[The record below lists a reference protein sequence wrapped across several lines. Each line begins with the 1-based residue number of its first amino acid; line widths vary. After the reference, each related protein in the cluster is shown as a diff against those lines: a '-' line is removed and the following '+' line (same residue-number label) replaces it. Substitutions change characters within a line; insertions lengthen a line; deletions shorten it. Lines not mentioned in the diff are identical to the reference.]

1 MTKHTMTK
9 EEHANL
15 CSYEAI
21 VGDLLDIRHP
31 GEPVRECVMR
41 MKMQMLNAQYWEAW
55 REWDA
60 ERTARVGKRRRRA

>member
-1 MTKHTMTK
+1 MNKWMTK

-15 CSYEAI
+15 CAYESIA
-21 VGDLLDIRHP
+21 GDLLDIRHP

-60 ERTARVGKRRRRA
+60 ERTARVGKRRRGA